1 MGLAATGA
9 LNLGFPID
17 FDSRPYNSVMR
28 YHATLWWSSRLQTVL
43 KSKLYR
49 FPDLNKWTG
58 NECRL
63 E

>member
-28 YHATLWWSSRLQTVL
+28 YHATL
-43 KSKLYR
+43 
-49 FPDLNKWTG
+49 
-58 NECRL
+58 
-63 E
+63 